1 MKKKATILL
10 MGLLTVAI
18 FNGCGNKDTSKDIAV
33 VDTAVTETQSEQESE
48 TVSEAQ
54 EEVSTEDDTQGF
66 VLSGYKYESDM
77 NGFYIVSIK
86 GLPLYGMVNS
96 KGDFVIQAEYDE
108 MEFAQNGNILLN
120 LEGKWGVF
128 DTEGKEVLP
137 FEYEEISAGIN
148 NYYVKK
154 DGIPMVIDAQ
164 GNVVKELDADA
175 IYDKMMGDLYLH
187 KSTRDGYEYEY
198 CGLNGNENELLVEYI
213 DTAQL
218 YRIYKHNLEEGWETV
233 DILDKNGNMIYELT
247 NKKDEASYTVYVLN
261 SSKIC
266 AIGKIAFGGASMN
279 QVASTDYC
287 KEYHLYN
294 METQERSE
302 QEYLK
307 VRAFGK
313 DKIYGEKADGIDVFD
328 TDGNLISSFELTGYD
343 EFWQVG
349 DMFYA
354 QYGSTYRLYNEYG
367 EEVTGERYLDK
378 SGQHAGFKFV
388 RVQNLSGQW
397 GILDKNGKE
406 IIPFGSVSGDDST
419 YNGSEI
425 ITDSI
430 VDDKWYIL
438 TEEFDGTL
446 RLNIIDYNNL

>member
-18 FNGCGNKDTSKDIAV
+18 FNGCGNKDTSKDTSV
-33 VDTAVTETQSEQESE
+33 VDTATTEIQSEQEYE

-54 EEVSTEDDTQGF
+54 EEVSTESDVQGF

-77 NGFYIVSIK
+77 NGFYIVSID

-96 KGDFVIQAEYDE
+96 KGDFVIPAEYDE
-108 MEFAQNGNILLN
+108 MEFDQNGNVLLK

-128 DTEGKEVLP
+128 DTDGEQVLT
-137 FEYEEISAGIN
+137 FEYDVISAGIN

-154 DGIPMVIDAQ
+154 DDKPMIIDAQ
-164 GNVVKELDADA
+164 GNVIKELDADA
-175 IYDKMMGDLYLH
+175 IYDKMEGDLYLREL
-187 KSTRDGYEYEY
+187 SDEYAY
-198 CGLNGNENELLVEYI
+198 RSLTGNENEREVEYI

-218 YRIYKHNLEEGWETV
+218 YRIYKWDLENDSWETV
-233 DILDKNGNMIYELT
+233 DILDKNGKLLYELT
-247 NKKDEASYTVYVLN
+247 NRKDEVSYTVYVLN

-266 AIGKIAFGGASMN
+266 AIGEIPYGGASTN
-279 QVASTDYC
+279 QIASSDDC
-287 KEYHLYN
+287 KKYHLYN
-294 METQERSE
+294 IETQERSE

-313 DKIYGEKADGIDVFD
+313 DKIYGEKEDGIDVFD
-328 TDGNLISSFELTGYD
+328 IAGNLISSFELPGCD
-343 EFWQVG
+343 EFGQVG
-349 DMFYA
+349 DMVYA
-354 QYGSTYRLYNEYG
+354 QYGSTYRIYNEYG
-367 EEVTGERYLDK
+367 EEVTGERYLDM

-406 IIPFGSVSGDDST
+406 ILPFGSVSGDDSI

-430 VDDKWYIL
+430 IDDKWYIL

-446 RLNIIDYNNL
+446 RLNVIDYNNL